1 MITAHNLSI
10 SFNLNIILQDISF
23 SINTADRIGL
33 IGPNGC
39 GKTTLLKILTI
50 QLQPDQGH
58 VSFNPTDL
66 EIGYLPQS
74 YEFPPDLSIEQLIAD
89 LIVDV
94 SYLEQK
100 LVSLA
105 ESVALQPDNEDVQNA
120 YDSTLK
126 KLEEY
131 SPPRIHPQEIFETF
145 HLHELPEGISVYQLS
160 GGQKTRLGLAKIL
173 LEEPDVLVLDEPTN
187 HLDIEML
194 EWLEGWIATFP
205 GGVLVVSH
213 DRTFLDNTVA
223 KIFDLDPISHNIYQY
238 PGNYSQ
244 YLEQYLNN
252 QEKQLSAYRD
262 QVYEIRKMKQD
273 IAKTKNQAYRVEITT
288 TSREPNVRRY
298 AKKVAR
304 KAKSR
309 EKKLE
314 RYQDSDDRV
323 EKPGQSWQMKVDFAD
338 AKHHSQRVANF
349 VNLSVGYIQ
358 NNILIS
364 GFNHSITYGN
374 RIALTGP
381 NGGGKTTLLRTIS
394 GQIESLSGS
403 INIGANVKIGYLTQE
418 QESLSENLSALETIQ
433 QAANLGETEIRS
445 FLHYFLFSGDEVFLP
460 VKNLSFG
467 ERSRL
472 QLASLIIQGCDFLL
486 LDEPINHLDIPSRT
500 QFEQAL
506 SQFDGTVLAVVH
518 DRYFIQRF
526 AGEIWILDDSGCIKI
541 NHVSR
546 S

>member
-39 GKTTLLKILTI
+39 GKTTLLKILAN
-50 QLQPDQGH
+50 QLQPDQGN

-145 HLHELPEGISVYQLS
+145 YLHELPEGISVSQLS

-252 QEKQLSAYRD
+252 QEKLLSAYRD

-323 EKPGQSWQMKVDFAD
+323 DKPGQSWQMKVDFTD
-338 AKHHSQRVANF
+338 AKHHSQRVAIF

-381 NGGGKTTLLRTIS
+381 NGSGKTTLLRTIS
-394 GQIESLSGS
+394 GQIEPLSGS

-418 QESLSENLSALETIQ
+418 QESLSENLSALENIQ

-472 QLASLIIQGCDFLL
+472 QLALLIIQGYDFLL

-518 DRYFIQRF
+518 DRYFTQRF
-526 AGEIWILDDSGCIKI
+526 AGEIWILDDSGCINI

>member
-39 GKTTLLKILTI
+39 GKTTLLKILAN
-50 QLQPDQGH
+50 QLQPDHGN

-74 YEFPPDLSIEQLIAD
+74 YEFPRDLSIEQLIAE

-145 HLHELPEGISVYQLS
+145 YLHELPEGISVSQLS

-323 EKPGQSWQMKVDFAD
+323 DKPGQSWQMKVDFTD
-338 AKHHSQRVANF
+338 AKHHSQRVAIF

-381 NGGGKTTLLRTIS
+381 NGSGKTTLLRTIS

-526 AGEIWILDDSGCIKI
+526 AGEMILDDSGCIKI